1 MAEAGK
7 TLDNVVE
14 ELKITN
20 SLIVDR
26 ASEREQ
32 QLGEQTQLFR
42 DLNTNILTS
51 LGSAVNT
58 LVASSIEQTQLL
70 RDLNTN
76 ILTPSKVEGG
86 DDPNTSILT
95 SMNQSILSSVDI
107 LKDINS
113 FQPPTTTILESL
125 KVTAGLTL
133 NVMGNMLNLMMDD
146 SAAAREAAREAARA
160 AKSGGGKEKGVPD
173 AKVEEAKAGGFF
185 SKLGAAVMNPMKS
198 LGSGLAKMGRGIEGL
213 LTGIARGIMAFANPL
228 VIVGVAT
235 LSISLPIFAA
245 GLAAAFKVFDMI
257 LGQGKALE
265 LITGIIESLGK
276 AIGTILHDVL
286 VGFGKMIKLAGP
298 GIKLFFDGLGVVIK
312 AIAPIV
318 TSLFKVIKEIITD
331 PVFNKTI
338 QAVLKMIEAAIKS
351 VERVLIAFAPYI
363 EKIMKVIGDVVVKVF
378 KIIKDI
384 ITDPVL
390 NKTIQ
395 QILKT
400 VEVVIKEIGKAIK
413 VVGDIIITA
422 INKIGG
428 VIESI
433 GKAISDVIT
442 SIGDTV
448 EKVIGAVAD
457 LIKTIGDTIVN
468 IIDGVVSGIE
478 RLAALSA
485 GNMLAVAGGLTA
497 MAAALMLFSVG
508 AALAGAVM
516 PSRETLEGI
525 AKSVELFGSIDSANL
540 SAVGKGMTDIGIGL
554 AVFGVGGKLAELLK
568 TEEGG
573 LESVAKSVD
582 MFGKIEGGNLAMVGD
597 GMTKVGVG
605 LLAFGAGGKLAELLG
620 NPTGLE
626 GVAASVSKFGSI
638 DGSNFAIV
646 GDGIKKLG
654 IGLLAF
660 GGGGAIGK
668 MASAFGDMFSS
679 EKDDPV
685 EKFKKFAVI
694 GPGLKDASDGIE
706 GLAKAFSA
714 FDAVDPAKAGKAVN
728 EFANS
733 IDPAAISKLKES
745 FAGLSSEAL
754 FKGGVYKLEPVL
766 GKFETGGMVPTT
778 GTYQL
783 EKNEM
788 VVDEAA
794 VQMLVQGAQ
803 VISALQTGEELAGL
817 QREENVLTEG
827 GGAPIVINSPS
838 TTQVTQN
845 QGPGLILP
853 PSPISPNQS
862 DIPSTLD

>member
-1 MAEAGK
+1 MAEAAASEK
-7 TLDNVVE
+7 TLNDVVE
-14 ELKITN
+14 QLKENNELIEKSIDLSPIHT
-20 SLIVDR
+20 SLT
-26 ASEREQ
+26 ALQ
-32 QLGEQTQLFR
+32 
-42 DLNTNILTS
+42 LTS
-51 LGSAVNT
+51 N
-58 LVASSIEQTQLL
+58 
-70 RDLNTN
+70 N
-76 ILTPSKVEGG
+76 
-86 DDPNTSILT
+86 
-95 SMNQSILSSVDI
+95 
-107 LKDINS
+107 
-113 FQPPTTTILESL
+113 SL
-125 KVTAGLTL
+125 KVL
-133 NVMGNMLNLMMDD
+133 GNILNLMLDD

-160 AKSGGGKEKGVPD
+160 SKGGGDKEKGVPD
-173 AKVEEAKAGGFF
+173 AKVQEAKAGGFF
-185 SKLGAAVMNPMKS
+185 SKLGAAVMNPMKA
-198 LGSGLAKMGRGIEGL
+198 LGSGLKKIGQGIEGL
-213 LTGIARGIMAFANPL
+213 LSGIARGIMAFANPL
-228 VIVGVAT
+228 VLAGITV

-245 GLAAAFKVFDMI
+245 GLAAAFKVFEMI
-257 LGQGKALE
+257 AGEGKALE
-265 LITGIIESLGK
+265 LVTGIIESLGK
-276 AIGTILHDVL
+276 AIGGILKDVL
-286 VGFGKMIKLAGP
+286 EGFGNMVKNMGP
-298 GIKLFFDGLGVVIK
+298 FITDFFDGLAVVIK
-312 AIAPIV
+312 ALAPIV
-318 TSLFKVIKEIITD
+318 TSFFK
-331 PVFNKTI
+331 
-338 QAVLKMIEAAIKS
+338 M
-351 VERVLIAFAPYI
+351 
-363 EKIMKVIGDVVVKVF
+363 
-378 KIIKDI
+378 IKDI

-395 QILKT
+395 AVLKLIGSAIKSVEKVLIAFAPFIEGIMKVVGDVIVKVFGIIKEIITDPVLNKTIQAVLKT
-400 VEVVIKEIGKAIK
+400 VEKAIK
-413 VVGDIIITA
+413 SIERVIVAFAPVIKSIFNDIRDVIIAVAGTIEAIVDTIGSVISRILDSFDNIVNQIKPIIEQIGVTIETIINAIGDNIAKIGKSIEGVFTA
-422 INKIGG
+422 I
-428 VIESI
+428 
-433 GKAISDVIT
+433 
-442 SIGDTV
+442 GDAVT
-448 EKVIGAVAD
+448 KVIGGIEALV
-457 LIKTIGDTIVN
+457 KQIGDTIVK

-478 RLAALSA
+478 RLAGLGA
-485 GNMLAVAGGLTA
+485 GNLLGVAAGLTA
-497 MAAALMLFSVG
+497 LAASLMLFSVG
-508 AALAGAVM
+508 AALAGAIM

-605 LLAFGAGGKLAELLG
+605 LLAFGAGGKLAELL
-620 NPTGLE
+620 NDPKGLE

-679 EKDDPV
+679 EKEDPV
-685 EKFKKFAVI
+685 EKFRKFAAI
-694 GPGLKDASDGIE
+694 GPGLKDASDGIQ
-706 GLAKAFSA
+706 GLADAFGA
-714 FDAVDPAKAGKAVN
+714 FDKADPAKAGKAVN
-728 EFANS
+728 AFANS
-733 IDPAAISKLKES
+733 IDPAAIAKLKES

-766 GKFETGGMVPTT
+766 GKFETGGKVPAT

-783 EKNEM
+783 EKDEM
-788 VVDEAA
+788 VIDNAA
-794 VQMLVQGAQ
+794 VSMLIQGAQ
-803 VISALQTGEELAGL
+803 VISSMQTGEELAGL